1 MSSQKNIN
9 ADVEAFLKKDSQW
22 KDEFNYLREIIVNF
36 DDLEETMKWMH
47 PCYTI
52 NNKNVV
58 LIHGFKEYVAVMF
71 FKGALIE
78 DSYNT
83 LIQQTKNVQSARQL
97 RFEKLEDIQSRK
109 EEIIDYVKQ
118 AIDIEKAGKEVKL
131 KKTED
136 YEVPD
141 ELQQQFDKM
150 AELKEAF
157 KQLTPGRQRQYLHHI
172 GEAKRADTRQ
182 KRVDKYINHI
192 LEGKGMHDK

>member
-1 MSSQKNIN
+1 M
-9 ADVEAFLKKDSQW
+9 
-22 KDEFNYLREIIVNF
+22 
-36 DDLEETMKWMH
+36 
-47 PCYTI
+47 
-52 NNKNVV
+52 
-58 LIHGFKEYVAVMF
+58 
-71 FKGALIE
+71 
-78 DSYNT
+78 
-83 LIQQTKNVQSARQL
+83 
-97 RFEKLEDIQSRK
+97 
-109 EEIIDYVKQ
+109 KQ

-150 AELKEAF
+150 PELKEAF

>member
-9 ADVEAFLKKDSQW
+9 ADVEAFLKKDSQC
-22 KDEFNYLREIIVNF
+22 KDEFNYLRETIVNF

-150 AELKEAF
+150 TELKEAF

>member
-1 MSSQKNIN
+1 
-9 ADVEAFLKKDSQW
+9 
-22 KDEFNYLREIIVNF
+22 
-36 DDLEETMKWMH
+36 MH

-150 AELKEAF
+150 TELKEAF

>member
-1 MSSQKNIN
+1 MVEKNN
-9 ADVEAFLKKDSQW
+9 NLEVEKFLKKDSQW
-22 KDEFNYLREIIVNF
+22 KEEYNYLRELIVDF
-36 DDLEETMKWMH
+36 DELDEDYKWML

-58 LIHGFKEYVAVMF
+58 LIHGFKTYVALLF

-78 DSYNT
+78 DSKNT
-83 LIQQTKNVQSARQL
+83 LIRQTKNVQAARQL
-97 RFEKLEDIQSRK
+97 RFTTLEEIQSRK

-118 AIDIEKAGKEVKL
+118 AIDIEKSGKQVEL

-136 YEVPD
+136 FEVPE
-141 ELQQQFDKM
+141 ELQQQFDAM
-150 AELKEAF
+150 PELKVAF
-157 KQLTPGRQRQYLHHI
+157 DQLTPGRQRQYLHHI
-172 GEAKRADTRQ
+172 GDAKRADIRQ

>member
-1 MSSQKNIN
+1 MVEKNN
-9 ADVEAFLKKDSQW
+9 NLEVEKFLKKDSQW
-22 KDEFNYLREIIVNF
+22 KEEYNYLRELIVDF
-36 DDLEETMKWMH
+36 DELDEDYKWMH

-58 LIHGFKEYVAVMF
+58 LIHDFKTYVALLF

-78 DSYNT
+78 DSKNT
-83 LIQQTKNVQSARQL
+83 LIRQTKNVQAARQL
-97 RFEKLEDIQSRK
+97 RFTTLEEIQSRK
-109 EEIIDYVKQ
+109 EEIIDYVTQ
-118 AIDIEKAGKEVKL
+118 AIGIEKSGKQVEL

-136 YEVPD
+136 FEVPE
-141 ELQQQFDKM
+141 ELQQQFDAM
-150 AELKEAF
+150 PELKEAF
-157 KQLTPGRQRQYLHHI
+157 DQLTPGRQRQYLHHI

>member
-1 MSSQKNIN
+1 MVEKNN
-9 ADVEAFLKKDSQW
+9 NLEVEKFLKKDSQW
-22 KDEFNYLREIIVNF
+22 KEEYNYLRELIVDF
-36 DDLEETMKWMH
+36 DELDEDYKWMH

-58 LIHGFKEYVAVMF
+58 LIHSFKTYVALLF

-78 DSYNT
+78 DSKNT
-83 LIQQTKNVQSARQL
+83 LIRQTKNVQAARQL
-97 RFEKLEDIQSRK
+97 RFTTLEEIQSRK

-118 AIDIEKAGKEVKL
+118 AIDIEKSGKQVEL

-136 YEVPD
+136 FEVPE
-141 ELQQQFDKM
+141 ELQQQFDAM
-150 AELKEAF
+150 PELKVAF
-157 KQLTPGRQRQYLHHI
+157 DQLTPGRQRQYLHHI
-172 GEAKRADTRQ
+172 GDAKRADTRQ

>member
-22 KDEFNYLREIIVNF
+22 KDEFNYLRETIVNF
-36 DDLEETMKWMH
+36 DDLEE
-47 PCYTI
+47 
-52 NNKNVV
+52 
-58 LIHGFKEYVAVMF
+58 HGFKEYVAVMF

-150 AELKEAF
+150 PELKEAF

-172 GEAKRADTRQ
+172 GEAKRADNRQ